1 MAAKPGA
8 TVWRSAPTP
17 AGASVPALRSGSVN
31 QFVTELLAQASRS
44 GCRVLC
50 ASATYS
56 LPAWRTVDSDA
67 RLCFTCQKLNSC
79 SLRGK
84 KDDMCHLWDLKRA
97 RDSSDLGRSRIQG
110 LKRCLSVSSLFFFLF
125 LSECRL
131 HSHSCLRQ
139 RRGRAPS
146 RAVFA
151 SLRSPALGGGGW
163 QLLRG
168 TVRASRQQMPAAPAV
183 SDFCGN
189 QSFPGR
195 PLCQGMASLSIL
207 PWSLAMV
214 R

>member
-1 MAAKPGA
+1 MRVSCSPTFCCISDLRSLGHKCKTSSTVKTKRFSYVRATRLAAKPGA

-44 GCRVLC
+44 ECRVLC

-79 SLRGK
+79 SLWGK

-110 LKRCLSVSSLFFFLF
+110 LKRCLSVSSL
-125 LSECRL
+125 S
-131 HSHSCLRQ
+131 
-139 RRGRAPS
+139 
-146 RAVFA
+146 
-151 SLRSPALGGGGW
+151 SLRSEHLCF
-163 QLLRG
+163 LCL
-168 TVRASRQQMPAAPAV
+168 
-183 SDFCGN
+183 FF
-189 QSFPGR
+189 SF
-195 PLCQGMASLSIL
+195 SF
-207 PWSLAMV
+207 
-214 R
+214 

>member
-1 MAAKPGA
+1 MKTKRFSYVRATRLAAKPGA

-31 QFVTELLAQASRS
+31 QFVTELLAQASRN

-67 RLCFTCQKLNSC
+67 RLCFTYQKLNSC

-110 LKRCLSVSSLFFFLF
+110 LKRCLSVSSL
-125 LSECRL
+125 S
-131 HSHSCLRQ
+131 
-139 RRGRAPS
+139 
-146 RAVFA
+146 
-151 SLRSPALGGGGW
+151 SLRSEHLCF
-163 QLLRG
+163 LCL
-168 TVRASRQQMPAAPAV
+168 
-183 SDFCGN
+183 FF
-189 QSFPGR
+189 SF
-195 PLCQGMASLSIL
+195 SF
-207 PWSLAMV
+207 
-214 R
+214 